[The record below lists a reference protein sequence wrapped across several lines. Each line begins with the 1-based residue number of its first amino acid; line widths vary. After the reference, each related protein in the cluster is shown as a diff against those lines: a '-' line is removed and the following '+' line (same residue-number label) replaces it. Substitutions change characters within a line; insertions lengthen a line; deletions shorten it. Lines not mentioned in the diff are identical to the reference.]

1 VYQDPNWDWRTFELE
16 RDSAKAHEIDKDV
29 DELDPHLAA
38 FAEHGGK
45 LLIYHGWAD
54 QQVAPGS
61 SIEFYKSVMSLSGPE
76 KSSTILQNSCSIVL
90 MVQPRQEAS
99 RRLFD
104 LAEQQQGYF
113 TTKQAKAA
121 GFAENTHP
129 YHVQAGNW
137 VREHRGIYRLALFPV
152 TDRPDLALW
161 SLWSKNRK
169 EEVEGVYSHQTAISL
184 HELSDLN
191 PARLHMTVPT
201 NFRRNSEIP
210 GVLILHHGNL
220 TESDIQSG
228 PGYQYTRPLRT
239 IIDLIEAGTVER
251 NFIRQAVRQAVDRG
265 LITRQ
270 QIQKATMS
278 EPARGFI
285 EEAISRAT
293 K

>member
-1 VYQDPNWDWRTFELE
+1 MAQSH
-16 RDSAKAHEIDKDV
+16 RD
-29 DELDPHLAA
+29 
-38 FAEHGGK
+38 
-45 LLIYHGWAD
+45 
-54 QQVAPGS
+54 
-61 SIEFYKSVMSLSGPE
+61 
-76 KSSTILQNSCSIVL
+76 
-90 MVQPRQEAS
+90 AS
-99 RRLFD
+99 RRLFEV
-104 LAEQQQGYF
+104 AEQQQGFF

-121 GFAENTHP
+121 GFAENTHT
-129 YHVQAGNW
+129 YHVQVGNW
-137 VREHRGIYRLALFPV
+137 VREHRGIYRLTLFPT
-152 TDRPDLALW
+152 TDRPELVLWALW
-161 SLWSKNRK
+161 SRNRK
-169 EEVEGVYSHQTAISL
+169 EEVEGVYSHHTALSL
-184 HELSDLN
+184 YDLSDLN
-191 PARLHMTVPT
+191 PSKLHMTVPMD
-201 NFRRNSEIP
+201 FRRNSEIP

-278 EPARGFI
+278 EPARRFI